1 MATSVVNWPRARVLS
16 YDQRDPSDGRLC
28 VMWPAWAYRVTAP
41 VLKYRGLD
49 LFERVVLGLCQA
61 GVRQPDRMG
70 ALIELDARLC
80 AHILDRAVGAGHL
93 NKRHEL
99 TDQGRQAMRTGSA
112 ADSTEWQVCYVFEDP
127 FSGELWPRTT
137 DSLREA
143 YVLRSQLE
151 GVELQ
156 LGTAGK
162 SDRATAR
169 RVLPPDRPPQR
180 PNAARVV
187 AAASEDRDARRVFKV
202 RQYERRSG
210 LAPVAAPKGLAGPHV
225 AGGFPEN
232 IPELNRVAF
241 LNDPE
246 PVYLVGFLEVS
257 GNADNETAEAWTAYD
272 PFGMGPSDFFQS
284 LVYRFGL
291 DNGTLDEEIRA
302 RAAAELAAASAR
314 YNQADQDLRDLLE
327 QRLAHDFGAEIRGDR
342 DAFDLMLELD
352 MAVES
357 TARDESMER
366 IVHTALR
373 LYEVLFRRMMVA
385 YPVSDGTFQTF
396 KNSQTLRR
404 AMLED
409 AAQSIGFHGVTQLY
423 SGIGDKELTGA
434 YRKPEEGYLKAMFA
448 LSLLAAKEYDDHP
461 LRRMATQQPDLP
473 LTLAVLN
480 PLRNRGAHAGRDA
493 TNPHDAQWCRE
504 AAACA
509 VHALLRLPQ
518 PRTERTSL

>member
-1 MATSVVNWPRARVLS
+1 MATSAADWSRARVLS
-16 YDQRDPSDGRLC
+16 YDRREPGDGRLC
-28 VMWPAWAYRVTAP
+28 LLWPAWAYRVTAP
-41 VLKYRGLD
+41 VLKHRGLD

-61 GVRQPDRMG
+61 GVRRPDRMG

-80 AHILDRAVGAGHL
+80 AHILDRAVDAGHL
-93 NKRHEL
+93 NERHEL
-99 TDQGRQAMRTGSA
+99 TDQGRQALRTGSTA
-112 ADSTEWQVCYVFEDP
+112 ESPEWQVCHVFEDP

-143 YVLRSQLE
+143 HVLRHHGE

-162 SDRATAR
+162 SDRASAR
-169 RVLPPDRPPQR
+169 RVRPPDRPPQR

-210 LAPVAAPKGLAGPHV
+210 LDPVAAPEGLMGSRGP
-225 AGGFPEN
+225 GGIPEN
-232 IPELNRVAF
+232 LPELNRVAF

-257 GNADNETAEAWTAYD
+257 GDADTETAEAWTAYD
-272 PFGMGPSDFFQS
+272 PFGLGPSDFFQS
-284 LVYRFGL
+284 LVYRFGRE
-291 DNGTLDEEIRA
+291 DGTLDEEIQV

-314 YNQADQDLRDLLE
+314 YIQADQGLRDLLE
-327 QRLAHDFGAEIRGDR
+327 ERLAHDFGPEIRSDR

-352 MAVES
+352 IAVES
-357 TARDESMER
+357 TNRDESMER

-385 YPVSDGTFQTF
+385 YPVNDGTFRTF
-396 KNSQTLRR
+396 KNSPTLRR

-409 AAQSIGFHGVTQLY
+409 AAQSVGFHGVTRLY
-423 SGIGDKELTGA
+423 SGVRDGELDGS
-434 YRKPEEGYLKAMFA
+434 YRKPEEGFLKAMFP
-448 LSLLAAKEYDDHP
+448 LSLLAAKEHADHP
-461 LRRMATQQPDLP
+461 LRPMAVEQPDLP
-473 LTLAVLN
+473 LTLTVLN

-493 TNPHDAQWCRE
+493 TNPHDAQWCRD

-509 VHALLRLPQ
+509 VRALLRLPH

>member
-1 MATSVVNWPRARVLS
+1 MATSAADWSRARVLA
-16 YDQRDPSDGRLC
+16 YDHQEPGDGRLC
-28 VMWPAWAYRVTAP
+28 LLWPAWAYRVTAP
-41 VLKYRGLD
+41 VLQQRGLD

-61 GVRQPDRMG
+61 GVRRPDRMG

-80 AHILDRAVGAGHL
+80 AHILDRAVDAGHL
-93 NKRHEL
+93 DKRHEL
-99 TDQGRQAMRTGSA
+99 TDLGRQALRTGSA
-112 ADSTEWQVCYVFEDP
+112 AESPEWRVCYVFEDP

-143 YVLRSQLE
+143 YVIRPRPE

-169 RVLPPDRPPQR
+169 RVQPPDRPAQR
-180 PNAARVV
+180 PGAARVV
-187 AAASEDRDARRVFKV
+187 ASASEDRAARRVFTV

-210 LAPVAAPKGLAGPHV
+210 LEPLAVPDGLTGPRG
-225 AGGFPEN
+225 AGGLPEDM
-232 IPELNRVAF
+232 PELNRVAF
-241 LNDPE
+241 LGDPH

-257 GNADNETAEAWTAYD
+257 GSSDTETAEAWTAND
-272 PFGMGPSDFFQS
+272 PFGLGRSDFFQS
-284 LVYRFGL
+284 LVYRFGR
-291 DNGTLDEEIRA
+291 DDGALDEEIRV
-302 RAAAELAAASAR
+302 RATAKLAAASAR

-327 QRLAHDFGAEIRGDR
+327 QRLAHEFGAEIRGDR

-396 KNSQTLRR
+396 KKSPTLRR
-404 AMLED
+404 AMLEE
-409 AAQSIGFHGVTQLY
+409 AAQSVGFHGVTRLY
-423 SGIGDKELTGA
+423 SGVGDKELTDA
-434 YRKPEEGYLKAMFA
+434 YRKPDEGFLKAMFA
-448 LSLLAAKEYDDHP
+448 LSLLAAKRYADHP
-461 LRRMATQQPDLP
+461 LRSMAVQQPDLP
-473 LTLAVLN
+473 LTLSVLN
-480 PLRNRGAHAGRDA
+480 PLRNRGAHAERDA
-493 TNPHDAQWCRE
+493 TNPHDAQWCRD

-509 VHALLRLPQ
+509 VQALLRLPQ
-518 PRTERTSL
+518 PRSERTSL